1 MQLFKIIGCHTD
13 SPVLKLAPVSKTG
26 DRAGFLQLT
35 VQLYGGG
42 LWHTWFDR
50 DLTLA
55 GKVILSSA
63 DGALSSRYWRCKEP
77 ILKVP
82 NLAIH
87 LTDRSGVFEPNKE
100 SHTKPLLATAVVDAL
115 FSGKEVGQDTYQCE
129 EKHLKSLL
137 NLIGQDLGIDPHS
150 IIDFELNV
158 VDTQPAQLIG
168 LHKEFVS
175 SPRLDNLGSS
185 LVALDALLEHPPAED
200 DTAEVS
206 MIMLFD
212 HEEIGSQSAQG
223 ADSNMAVESTLRV
236 WESLTPAAKRE
247 QGEYY
252 RAIRQSF
259 FVSAD
264 MAHALHPNYQ
274 EKHQP

>member
-1 MQLFKIIGCHTD
+1 MFKIVGCHTD

-26 DRAGFLQLT
+26 DRAGFQQLG

-55 GKVILSSA
+55 GKVIITGE
-63 DGALSSRYWRCKEP
+63 DGKLHTRYWWCKDA

-87 LTDRSGVFEPNKE
+87 LTDRSGNFEPNKE
-100 SHTKPLLATAVVDAL
+100 SHTKPILASSVVDQL
-115 FSGKEVGQDTYQCE
+115 FGSSESVAEDTYRCE
-129 EKHLKSLL
+129 DKHFKNLLKR
-137 NLIGQDLGIDPHS
+137 IATDLKIETS
-150 IIDFELNV
+150 QIVDFELNV
-158 VDTQPAQLIG
+158 IDTQPSAIVG

-175 SPRLDNLGSS
+175 SPRVDNLVSS
-185 LVALDALLEHPPAED
+185 LVALDSLIECPAGKD
-200 DTAEVS
+200 DAEVN

-212 HEEIGSQSAQG
+212 HEEVGSQSAQG
-223 ADSNMAVESTLRV
+223 ADSNMAVEATTRIF
-236 WESLTPAAKRE
+236 ESLSPK
-247 QGEYY
+247 QGNKSDYY

-259 FVSAD
+259 LISAD
-264 MAHALHPNYQ
+264 MAHAIHPNY
-274 EKHQP
+274 